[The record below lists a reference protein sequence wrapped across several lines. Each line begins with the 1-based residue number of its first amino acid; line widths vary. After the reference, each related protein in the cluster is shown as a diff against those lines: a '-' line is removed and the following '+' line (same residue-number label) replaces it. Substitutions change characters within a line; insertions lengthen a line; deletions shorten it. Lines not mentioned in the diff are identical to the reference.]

1 MSNKFVPTAKKVIDL
16 EIQALQKLK
25 KNINNSFDKAVLEI
39 AKCKS
44 KVILCGVG
52 KSGLIAAKISATFSS
67 VGTPSFSLSAS
78 DSSHGDLGS
87 ISKKDIL
94 ILISYSGKTNELKNI
109 IQYANRNRILLIGIM
124 SKKDSILYRAS
135 DIKLVIPEVKES
147 GGIVPTSSTTAQL
160 ALGDALAISAMQYKK
175 FGKFDFK
182 KIHPAGNLGM
192 QLKTVEDIMIIGKK
206 IPFVSQDLNMKK
218 ALDILSKKKLGVLIV
233 HNKQKKTKGIITD
246 GQLRRFNQKNLN
258 LHSKKVMDIMTKNPI
273 GVDKDM
279 LAAKALELMNR
290 KKITSLCV
298 YNKKDKLKTI
308 GIIHVH
314 NILQSNIS

>member
-1 MSNKFVPTAKKVIDL
+1 
-16 EIQALQKLK
+16 
-25 KNINNSFDKAVLEI
+25 
-39 AKCKS
+39 
-44 KVILCGVG
+44 
-52 KSGLIAAKISATFSS
+52 
-67 VGTPSFSLSAS
+67 
-78 DSSHGDLGS
+78 
-87 ISKKDIL
+87 
-94 ILISYSGKTNELKNI
+94 
-109 IQYANRNRILLIGIM
+109 
-124 SKKDSILYRAS
+124 
-135 DIKLVIPEVKES
+135 
-147 GGIVPTSSTTAQL
+147 
-160 ALGDALAISAMQYKK
+160 MQYKK

-298 YNKKDKLKTI
+298 YNKKDKHKTI

-314 NILQSNIS
+314 NILQSNIF